1 MSSPAASYKRRNCDK
16 RTKPAVALR
25 EWYLKVIETYTMSYL
40 PHVDKDVYLP
50 TALKRLELESV
61 QPLIVW
67 KMLESLDPLGEVLL
81 DWLNSLDAGDVSKVT
96 KWAAILKPTTDHLL
110 VEREHSGLRAVLE
123 EAKGPCRHRGC
134 ISNHVADVALPE
146 KVGADNYP

>member
-1 MSSPAASYKRRNCDK
+1 
-16 RTKPAVALR
+16 
-25 EWYLKVIETYTMSYL
+25 MSYL

-81 DWLNSLDAGDVSKVT
+81 D
-96 KWAAILKPTTDHLL
+96 
-110 VEREHSGLRAVLE
+110 
-123 EAKGPCRHRGC
+123 
-134 ISNHVADVALPE
+134 
-146 KVGADNYP
+146 